1 MMKET
6 SSSVLPIPP
15 LQKLWLVVP
24 VRGIVHRTSKNI
36 KQAAVE
42 RSTLLD
48 TSSQIQLL
56 RILALEVGD
65 LANSE
70 FTEIVCNTLANA
82 GDRSEISQ

>member
-70 FTEIVCNTLANA
+70 FPEIVCNTLANA
-82 GDRSEISQ
+82 GDRSELSQ

>member
-56 RILALEVGD
+56 RILALEVRD

-70 FTEIVCNTLANA
+70 FPEIVCNTFANA
-82 GDRSEISQ
+82 GDRSDLSQ